1 MCKKCKRECKLT
13 CQEKFLQVGNSCK
26 SSCYAAPGTT
36 NPRYSTK
43 GNNFNLFG
51 HGRSRYGSECGF
63 GQGTRSKY
71 YDDSGNFGYGC
82 ANGMGCKVVTST
94 TVTDP
99 NYRFDNDKFFKPRW
113 CRKNNIEGN

>member
-1 MCKKCKRECKLT
+1 MCKKCKQVCKLT
-13 CQEKFLQVGNSCK
+13 CDEKFRQAGNSCR
-26 SSCYAAPGTT
+26 SNCSCVGTT

-43 GNNFNLFG
+43 GDNFNLFG

-63 GQGTRSKY
+63 GQGTRSRY
-71 YDDSGNFGYGC
+71 YDGDFGDFGYGC
-82 ANGMGCKVVTST
+82 TTGMGCKIVTST

-99 NYRFDNDKFFKPRW
+99 HYRFDSEKFFKPRW

>member
-1 MCKKCKRECKLT
+1 MCTSCD
-13 CQEKFLQVGNSCK
+13 EKFRKANNMGGS
-26 SSCYAAPGTT
+26 
-36 NPRYSTK
+36 NPRYSIK

-71 YDDSGNFGYGC
+71 YDGDFGYGC
-82 ANGMGCKVVTST
+82 VNGTGYHAVTST

-99 NYRFDNDKFFKPRW
+99 NYRFDSNKFFKPRW